1 MSEPRRRN
9 RRYAAIRLSLV
20 ELAAFAL
27 FAALMFL
34 LRYSLQVIP
43 SIHPLAMLMASFTL
57 VWRVRALIPIYL
69 YVAIEMIIGGFAFM
83 GWLYLYAWFPLWAAI
98 LFWGFMFDRR
108 PDMKQRNKALLLMLT
123 CAAHGML
130 FGTLSAP
137 LHVLMFGPRSWQ
149 AFVAY
154 IAAGLWFDAV
164 HAVGNFAI
172 ASLIL
177 PMVALLEKL
186 RRRSVA

>member
-1 MSEPRRRN
+1 MSEPRRN
-9 RRYAAIRLSLV
+9 SRRYATIRLNLV

-34 LRYSLQVIP
+34 LRYGLQAIP
-43 SIHPLAMLMASFTL
+43 GIHPLAMLMASFTL
-57 VWRVRALIPIYL
+57 VWRARALIPIYL
-69 YVAIEMIIGGFAFM
+69 YVAIEMIVGGFAFL
-83 GWLYLYAWFPLWAAI
+83 GWLYLYAWFPLWAGMM
-98 LFWGFMFDRR
+98 LWGFVFDRH
-108 PDMKQRNKALLLMLT
+108 PNMKPRCKALILMLT

-137 LHVLMFGPRSWQ
+137 LHMLMFGPRSWQ

-154 IAAGLWFDAV
+154 IVAGLWFDAV
-164 HAVGNFAI
+164 HAMGNFAI
-172 ASLIL
+172 AALIL

-186 RRRSVA
+186 RRRRVA